1 MNAARVREGDK
12 VVRNLLM
19 TVCYD
24 GSNYYGFQTQPG
36 GNTIQDCLEAAIRNL
51 TGEAV
56 KIHGSGRTDAGVHAR
71 QQPFHFITSSKIPV
85 ERWCL
90 ALNMRL
96 PADIRVTSAEEV
108 DLEFHARRSAKRK
121 TYRYAINAN
130 RVPDVFQ
137 RSYQLHH
144 PGKLDV
150 TAMQQGLTYLIGT
163 HDYTS
168 FASRHSTKASHVR
181 TVDEARIE
189 LDTSLAI
196 PGTRDQG
203 VIHLYIS
210 GNGFLQHMVR
220 IIVGTL
226 LEVGQGKR
234 PPGQMKQILEAK
246 DRKAAGPTAESK
258 GLMLWSVEYE

>member
-1 MNAARVREGDK
+1 M
-12 VVRNLLM
+12 RNLLM

-24 GSNYYGFQTQPG
+24 GTSYYGFQTQPG
-36 GNTIQDCLEAAIRNL
+36 GNTIQDCLEAAIRHL
-51 TGEAV
+51 TGEVV

-71 QQPFHFITSSKIPV
+71 AQPFHFITSSQIPV

-90 ALNMRL
+90 ALNARL
-96 PADIRVTSAEEV
+96 PADIRVTAAEEV
-108 DLEFHARRSAKRK
+108 ELDFHARRSAKRK
-121 TYRYAINAN
+121 TYRYTINAN

-137 RSYQLHH
+137 RNYQLHH
-144 PGKLDV
+144 PGRLNIS
-150 TAMQQGLTYLIGT
+150 AMQKGLSYLIGT
-163 HDYTS
+163 NDYTS

-181 TVDEARIE
+181 TIDEARIE
-189 LDTSLAI
+189 VDTSLAR
-196 PGTRDQG
+196 PESRDQG
-203 VIHLYIS
+203 VVHLYIS

-234 PPGQMKQILEAK
+234 LPEEMKQILEAK

-258 GLMLWSVEYE
+258 GLMLWSVEYD